1 MEAVVLA
8 GGLGTR
14 LSTRLIDRPKP
25 MALIA
30 GRPFLEILLNQL
42 VTAGCRRAILSV
54 GHLRQVIMEA
64 FGAEHR
70 GMAIDYAIEE
80 SPLGTGGAIRM
91 ALQMVAEPAALIL
104 NGDTYLD
111 VDYSALMAAHSAART
126 VMTMAITHVNDVGRY
141 GGVVLS
147 KGRIS
152 EFTEK
157 GQSGPGWINAGVY
170 ALNRD
175 FPWSNH
181 LPIRFSF
188 EKDLLFPDL
197 RRLHPSAFPCD
208 GYFLDIG
215 VPEDLDR
222 AQVELARIAL

>member
-1 MEAVVLA
+1 MEAVILA

-14 LSTRLIDRPKP
+14 LSTRLVDRPKP

-42 VTAGCRRAILSV
+42 ASAGCRRAILSV
-54 GHLRQVIMEA
+54 GHLRHVIMDA
-64 FGAEHR
+64 FGTEHR
-70 GMAIDYAIEE
+70 GTRIEYSVE
-80 SPLGTGGAIRM
+80 DSPLGTGGAIRM
-91 ALQMVAEPAALIL
+91 ALQMTAEPAALIL

-111 VDYSALMAAHSAART
+111 VDYSALMAAHLAGRT
-126 VMTMAITHVNDVGRY
+126 AMTMAITHVNDVGRY

-147 KGRIS
+147 EGWIT

-170 ALNRD
+170 VLNRD

-181 LPIRFSF
+181 LPSKFSF
-188 EKDLLFPDL
+188 ERDLLFPCLHQL
-197 RRLHPSAFPCD
+197 RPAAFPCS

-222 AQVELARIAL
+222 AQFELAKTAL

>member
-1 MEAVVLA
+1 MEAIVLA

-25 MALIA
+25 MASVA

-42 VTAGCRRAILSV
+42 AGAGCRRAILSV
-54 GHLRQVIMEA
+54 GHLSQVIIEA

-70 GMAIDYAIEE
+70 GMGIEYSVEE
-80 SPLGTGGAIRM
+80 SPLGTGGAIR
-91 ALQMVAEPAALIL
+91 AASQLVAEPAALIL

-111 VDYSALMAAHSAART
+111 VDYSALMASHSAAQA
-126 VMTMAITHVNDVGRY
+126 VMTMAITHVDDVGRY

-147 KGRIS
+147 EGRVA

-175 FPWSNH
+175 FSWSDH
-181 LPIRFSF
+181 LPLRFSF
-188 EKDLLFPDL
+188 EKDVLLPCL
-197 RRLHPSAFPCD
+197 HQLHPAAFPCN

-222 AQVELARIAL
+222 AQVALAKIAL

>member
-14 LSTRLIDRPKP
+14 LSSRLIDRPKP
-25 MALIA
+25 MALID

-42 VTAGCRRAILSV
+42 ASAGCRRAILSV
-54 GHLRQVIMEA
+54 GHLRHVIIEA

-70 GMAIDYAIEE
+70 GMEIEYSVEE

-91 ALQMVAEPAALIL
+91 ALQTASEPAALIL

-111 VDYSALMAAHSAART
+111 VDYSALMAAHSTARA
-126 VMTMAITHVNDVGRY
+126 VMTMAVSHVTDVGRY

-147 KGRIS
+147 QGRVA

-170 ALNRD
+170 VLNRD
-175 FPWSNH
+175 FPWPH
-181 LPIRFSF
+181 DLPSRFSF
-188 EKDLLFPDL
+188 ERDLLYPCVNQL
-197 RRLHPSAFPCD
+197 QPAAFPCN

-222 AQVELARIAL
+222 AQVELAKIAL